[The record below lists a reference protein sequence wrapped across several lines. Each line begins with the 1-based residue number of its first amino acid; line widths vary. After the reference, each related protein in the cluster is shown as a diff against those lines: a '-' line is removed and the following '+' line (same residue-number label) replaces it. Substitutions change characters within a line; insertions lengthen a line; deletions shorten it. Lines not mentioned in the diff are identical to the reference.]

1 MRDANSELDIM
12 CQQNDPKNM
21 SQYHQDQQSIRKPDI
36 VIIPFSYDAFP
47 AMKKQMTSQNQTD
60 SRNQIDSRTLRLEK
74 AQCKPE
80 AALRWKETL
89 ACIEFKRPTKKKL
102 TPPKD
107 AYTLGK
113 YVPTNPEYRRI
124 ECLESN
130 ARATTG
136 TGQGT
141 STVERKQLI

>member
-1 MRDANSELDIM
+1 LKIEGMRDANSELDIM
-12 CQQNDPKNM
+12 FQQNDPKNM

-60 SRNQIDSRTLRLEK
+60 PRTLRLEK

-107 AYTLGK
+107 TYTLGK

-124 ECLESN
+124 ECLKSN

>member
-1 MRDANSELDIM
+1 LKIEGMRDANSELDIM
-12 CQQNDPKNM
+12 FQQNDPKNM

-36 VIIPFSYDAFP
+36 VIIPFSYNAFP
-47 AMKKQMTSQNQTD
+47 ALKKQMTSQNQ
-60 SRNQIDSRTLRLEK
+60 NDSRTLRLEK

-80 AALRWKETL
+80 VALRWKETL

-107 AYTLGK
+107 TYTLGK
-113 YVPTNPEYRRI
+113 YVPTNPAHRRI
-124 ECLESN
+124 ECVESN
-130 ARATTG
+130 ALGTTE

-141 STVERKQLI
+141 SNVERKQLI